1 VFSIRWRIVLE
12 ESTDV
17 RVSKWPATILPS
29 LLDFG
34 IEFHTT
40 GEDLAPPLPNALSEL
55 ATEFDVMSE
64 GRVQPRALRSF
75 TVIASVHPSVEV
87 GGEAAHFRQI
97 ERRHRHS
104 FPPFRLSGPC
114 PGFPVPAWMQNQ
126 PCPVCRDVVTSNL
139 MQILCAEQRTMLD
152 LSSDINSL
160 SNFKRNTP
168 EFLRQL
174 KETGHP
180 VVLTINGKAELVV
193 QDTASYQKL
202 IELAER
208 AERMD
213 ALKASLDDM
222 KAGKVIPADD
232 VLTEMRQILDR
243 KQGR

>member
-1 VFSIRWRIVLE
+1 
-12 ESTDV
+12 
-17 RVSKWPATILPS
+17 
-29 LLDFG
+29 
-34 IEFHTT
+34 
-40 GEDLAPPLPNALSEL
+40 
-55 ATEFDVMSE
+55 
-64 GRVQPRALRSF
+64 
-75 TVIASVHPSVEV
+75 
-87 GGEAAHFRQI
+87 
-97 ERRHRHS
+97 
-104 FPPFRLSGPC
+104 
-114 PGFPVPAWMQNQ
+114 
-126 PCPVCRDVVTSNL
+126 
-139 MQILCAEQRTMLD
+139 MLD

-213 ALKASLDDM
+213 ALKASIEDM

-232 VLTEMRQILDR
+232 VLAEMRQILDG